1 VSLGRVTSH
10 AWGGVVEA
18 AGAAELSDLFGM
30 VIAVVGLGTVRI
42 S

>member
-1 VSLGRVTSH
+1 VSPYRVTSP
-10 AWGGVVEA
+10 AWRGTAEVV
-18 AGAAELSDLFGM
+18 GPAELSDLFGM